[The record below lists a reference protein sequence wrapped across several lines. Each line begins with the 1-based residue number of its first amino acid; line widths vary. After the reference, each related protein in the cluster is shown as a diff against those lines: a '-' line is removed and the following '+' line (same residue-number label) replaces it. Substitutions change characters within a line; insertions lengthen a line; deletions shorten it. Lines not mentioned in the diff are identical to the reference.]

1 MNIFCLISLD
11 MIAIS
16 EIYSGDLIKILVNVE
31 DVEDEI
37 YAVVQEN
44 CEDYLIVKYYSETSL
59 IYKDAQV
66 YTLDDDTNILRG
78 DSVCEHH
85 QDGDTIFMHIK
96 EALYVILDEINMDAD
111 SEILDDSDSDETDLS
126 GFVVSDSELEGRIE
140 LPPGYETID
149 AMWSDWKPSSPGSS
163 RFKDMVDRIETQAKL
178 QMDEHNF

>member
-31 DVEDEI
+31 DVEDEM

-66 YTLDDDTNILRG
+66 YTLDDDLVIGLSSEWCRRR
-78 DSVCEHH
+78 
-85 QDGDTIFMHIK
+85 
-96 EALYVILDEINMDAD
+96 LYPIQ
-111 SEILDDSDSDETDLS
+111 
-126 GFVVSDSELEGRIE
+126 
-140 LPPGYETID
+140 
-149 AMWSDWKPSSPGSS
+149 S
-163 RFKDMVDRIETQAKL
+163 RTWII
-178 QMDEHNF
+178 